1 MPTKTRFSTH
11 RFRGKGRDLAHEG
24 GQPAGDTIPTSTWR
38 HRGEIFA
45 GVDRSNRYREAHQSA
60 EGRKRVNC
68 RSFRRQLLTDPQ
80 HLTAA
85 HQAHAAKCAPCARA
99 LRRAQAFEACL
110 YSALLLEC
118 AAGRDRAWE
127 PVVARGVHREP

>member
-1 MPTKTRFSTH
+1 VKAAGLPETPSRRALGVIGAKYLRVSTGPTDIEK
-11 RFRGKGRDLAHEG
+11 
-24 GQPAGDTIPTSTWR
+24 PTNPR
-38 HRGEIFA
+38 R
-45 GVDRSNRYREAHQSA
+45 
-60 EGRKRVNC
+60 GRKRVNC

-80 HLTAA
+80 RLTAA

-118 AAGRDRAWE
+118 AAGGDRAWE